1 MRKNIIVI
9 WMVVLVG
16 CKSVPNYQVTNQGL
30 KVYKRTKIGEPIK
43 DILSNGDTLVTTK
56 DSIYLL
62 NKLN

>member
-1 MRKNIIVI
+1 MKKNIIVI

-30 KVYKRTKIGEPIK
+30 KTYKRTKVGEPIK

-56 DSIYLL
+56 DSIYLIKK
-62 NKLN
+62 N